1 MKRIIITGF
10 MAITIPVVTV
20 LGFYACNKPT
30 EKTPVKLRTEDAPTL
45 SKQSKD
51 VIQIQ
56 FVDSVEGRPTYNVI
70 FSDSTGLDSMYPEEI
85 AHGLATGVWSYD
97 EMLTITSSK

>member
-1 MKRIIITGF
+1 MKRIIITSIV
-10 MAITIPVVTV
+10 ALAIPVATV
-20 LGFYACNKPT
+20 LGFSSCAK
-30 EKTPVKLRTEDAPTL
+30 PVKKSVKLHTEDMPTL

-56 FVDSVEGRPTYNVI
+56 FVDSVEGRPTYNVL

-85 AHGLATGVWSYD
+85 AHGLATGSWTYD

>member
-1 MKRIIITGF
+1 MKRIITGF
-10 MAITIPVVTV
+10 VILVALI
-20 LGFYACNKPT
+20 ACTK
-30 EKTPVKLRTEDAPTL
+30 PVKLRTEDAPTL

-56 FVDSVEGRPTYNVI
+56 FVDSVEGRPTYNVV

-85 AHGLATGVWSYD
+85 AHGLATGVWTYD